1 MYIKTVKLKDLRA
14 LSVIIA
20 VLLVLAALMIVIIGA
35 SKHKTIDYDLKTESD
50 RQQFLADMGWKVGK
64 KYESCRQV
72 TIPEKFTAVY
82 KNYNELQKQQGFDL
96 SEYKGKNVTIYTYA
110 VKNYKNS
117 QNPEAIKATQIV
129 YKGKLIG
136 GDVCSIELN
145 GFMQGLRNRDAK

>member
-14 LSVIIA
+14 LA
-20 VLLVLAALMIVIIGA
+20 VVVAALLMPAAVIIVIIGA
-35 SKHKTIDYDLKTESD
+35 AGKKTADHDLKTESD
-50 RQQFLADMGWKVGK
+50 RQQFLTDMGWKVGE

-96 SEYKGKNVTIYTYA
+96 SDYKGKNVTIYTYS
-110 VKNYKNS
+110 VKNYKNAKNS
-117 QNPEAIKATQIV
+117 EAIKANLIV

-136 GDVCSIELN
+136 GDVCSIELD
-145 GFMQGLRNRDAK
+145 GFMQGLKK